1 MTAVKNI
8 TQKHSVIIYTFI
20 FALLCFFVATLISLG
35 VKVSAQK
42 QVNAELVSQYNQK
55 LEENADLEAYIE
67 SGEESDYIERI
78 AREKYGYAKPE
89 ERVYFDS
96 EVS

>member
-1 MTAVKNI
+1 MSAVKNT
-8 TQKHSVIIYTFI
+8 TQKHSVIICTFI
-20 FALLCFFVATLISLG
+20 FALICFFIATLISLG

-42 QVNAELVSQYNQK
+42 QINAELMSQYNQK
-55 LEENADLEAYIE
+55 LDENSDLEAYIE
-67 SGEESDYIERI
+67 SGDEADYIERI